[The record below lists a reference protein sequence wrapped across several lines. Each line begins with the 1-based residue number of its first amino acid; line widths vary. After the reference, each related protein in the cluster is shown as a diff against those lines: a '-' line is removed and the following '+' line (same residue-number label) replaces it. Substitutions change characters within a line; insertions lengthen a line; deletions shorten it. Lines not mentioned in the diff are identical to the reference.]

1 MPEFDALGKV
11 VGKVKSIGSSVR
23 KIAGWIERAQWKAP
37 ENPFGKNLFSGIRN
51 LVSLNKKYRELFPQ
65 FKNNRSL
72 LNYWYLSQRILIV
85 KNFVEGLDILQ
96 QSYIDFDRRKSL
108 FEKEI
113 QERSQ
118 KIPTQRELLEQ
129 FVDPRTGQFDPNKK
143 STRQQQ
149 EEADEK
155 GKKALENLE
164 AEINSE
170 LKTLLREFGILKEM
184 LSDQDYMNNKI
195 KFTGEL
201 RKKYEA
207 DLEKSKVKLPLYE
220 EEVRTGKKRE
230 KVQKSDD
237 AFLSG
242 NLNARDKRIKIRI
255 KK

>member
-1 MPEFDALGKV
+1 MPEFDALEKV
-11 VGKVKSIGSSVR
+11 VGKVKNIGSSVR
-23 KIAGWIERAQWKAP
+23 KIERWIETSQWKAV

-72 LNYWYLSQRILIV
+72 LNYWYLSQRILII
-85 KNFVEGLDILQ
+85 KNFVKGLDILQ

-108 FEKEI
+108 FEKEL

-118 KIPTQRELLEQ
+118 RVPTSEELLEQ

-143 STRQQQ
+143 SKKKQQ
-149 EEADEK
+149 EEADERT
-155 GKKALENLE
+155 KKSLEELE
-164 AEINSE
+164 KEINSE
-170 LKTLLREFGILKEM
+170 LRILLREFGILKEM
-184 LSDQDYMNNKI
+184 LTDQDYMNNKI

-207 DLEKSKVKLPLYE
+207 DLEKSENKLPLYE
-220 EEVRTGKKRE
+220 EEVRTGKKRK